1 MDITKWITTF
11 KANGTPCCRIISFSY
26 FWFSHKYSEK
36 RQFIFLFYWY
46 TFKIFL
52 FQNISMLWAGEVRL
66 LIPSEIYMR
75 VNAIYCLVFT
85 LRSSAHRVVSLH
97 AALSVSIKRLWVE
110 YTFWYVRPPLARNFN
125 ADLMYNSSIDKEL
138 SIRSHQHAQGF

>member
-1 MDITKWITTF
+1 MDFTKWITTF
-11 KANGTPCCRIISFSY
+11 KANGTPCWRIISFSY
-26 FWFSHKYSEK
+26 FSFSHKNSEK
-36 RQFIFLFYWY
+36 RQFSFALLFEY
-46 TFKIFL
+46 L
-52 FQNISMLWAGEVRL
+52 QNIFISKYIYVLSRWSS
-66 LIPSEIYMR
+66 SEIYMR
-75 VNAIYCLVFT
+75 VNAIYEFT

-97 AALSVSIKRLWVE
+97 AALSVSIIRLWVE